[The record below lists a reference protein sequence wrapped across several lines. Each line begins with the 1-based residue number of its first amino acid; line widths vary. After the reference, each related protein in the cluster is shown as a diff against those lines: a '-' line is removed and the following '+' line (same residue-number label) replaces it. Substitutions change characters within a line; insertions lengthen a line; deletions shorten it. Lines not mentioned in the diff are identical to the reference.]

1 MTTGLVKEQNLEKQI
16 QKQMGCMAGF
26 LHIFDRHHILTGK
39 RLHAARRLPP
49 SPPYGDA
56 TSESGKSAPP
66 SPAMSADLGGQ
77 APAAELPP
85 KSPLPLPIFELKDG
99 ARSSWKFSKEA
110 PRLSLDSRATTDAKG
125 SLHPKEIRTNAV
137 AADAADDGHQHR
149 SPSVIARLM
158 GLEPLPN
165 SSDSQPEKQPELR
178 RSASE
183 SRVSKDLFQSRLMA
197 DCSSLYSKPHTQLH
211 SPHLTNATINPHYAD
226 PRNQSLKKGANA
238 EVSAGLSRGGLNSTS
253 PWRAP
258 QPRKS
263 FFDSGD
269 VFPEPKQNLSVCSE
283 IEKRIKIRGIEEP
296 SKDLETLKQIL
307 EALQLKGLLH
317 SKPPPTPPQQNQVR
331 YRNIVYDDSPIVL
344 MKPSRSSTSKPTNR
358 GIGNDYSSQSYGNKK
373 VGGVRRNS
381 SPTGETSPSPSPR
394 RERNARSPARS
405 GRNASPIS
413 RSVEGNVN
421 ASRSNS
427 PVKSKQLLNQRRVSE
442 SADRRGSPVHSPKV
456 NGTGPERSP
465 RSKKPTVVINQKEKI
480 TTVVATED
488 SYSSVSGSSV
498 TTSTDTERWK
508 AEEFKEGKS
517 LLERCDKLLH
527 SIAEF
532 AATDMQPSPVSVL
545 DSSFYKDESLTPSP
559 VTTKRNIDFKD
570 QYGESE
576 EEFWTPVVSP
586 IRSKRLDSSSDDC
599 DFVYISDI
607 VRASHYLPED
617 SDVFLLLEKQQ
628 HLRGSDTSKVSRLQR
643 KMIFDTISEIL
654 EREARLPPW
663 KAVASRCCNGSTALD
678 KVWSEYQRIRECDTA
693 EDLFETICR
702 VLKRDLAGDAMTGWG
717 DCPVEMSEVVLDI
730 ERLVFKDMVCEI
742 IEDLSS
748 SSSFIMPKRKLVF

>member
-1 MTTGLVKEQNLEKQI
+1 MTTGFVKEQNLEKQI

-39 RLHAARRLPP
+39 RLHAARRLPS
-49 SPPYGDA
+49 SPPFGDTA
-56 TSESGKSAPP
+56 SESGKSAPP
-66 SPAMSADLGGQ
+66 SPAVSGDLGRQ
-77 APAAELPP
+77 TSATELPP
-85 KSPLPLPIFELKDG
+85 KSPLPLPMFEMKDG

-125 SLHPKEIRTNAV
+125 GLHPKEIRTDAV
-137 AADAADDGHQHR
+137 ADATDGGTQHR

-197 DCSSLYSKPHTQLH
+197 DCSGLYSMPPTQLH
-211 SPHLTNATINPHYAD
+211 SAHLNNATINSHYAD
-226 PRNQSLKKGANA
+226 PRNQLLKKGANA
-238 EVSAGLSRGGLNSTS
+238 DVSAALSRGGLNSTS

-263 FFDSGD
+263 YYDSGD
-269 VFPEPKQNLSVCSE
+269 IFPEPKQNITICGE
-283 IEKRIKIRGIEEP
+283 IEKRIKIRGIDEP

-317 SKPPPTPPQQNQVR
+317 SKPPPPPPQPNQVR
-331 YRNIVYDDSPIVL
+331 HRNIVYDDSPIVL
-344 MKPSRSSTSKPTNR
+344 MKPSRSSPSKPPNR
-358 GIGNDYSSQSYGNKK
+358 GIGNEYSQTNGSKK
-373 VGGVRRNS
+373 VGGVRRNGS
-381 SPTGETSPSPSPR
+381 FTGETSPSPSPR
-394 RERNARSPARS
+394 RERNVRSPVRS
-405 GRNASPIS
+405 SRNASPNS
-413 RSVEGNVN
+413 RSVDSNVN

-427 PVKSKQLLNQRRVSE
+427 PVKPKQPLTQRRVNE

-456 NGTGPERSP
+456 NGTGLDRSP
-465 RSKKPTVVINQKEKI
+465 RSKKPTVVINQKDKI
-480 TTVVATED
+480 TTAIATED
-488 SYSSVSGSSV
+488 SNSSVSGSSV

-532 AATDMQPSPVSVL
+532 AAADMQPSPVSVL

-586 IRSKRLDSSSDDC
+586 IRSKSLDSSSDDG

-617 SDVFLLLEKQQ
+617 SNVFLLLEKQQ
-628 HLRGSDTSKVSRLQR
+628 HLKGNDTSKVSRLQR
-643 KMIFDTISEIL
+643 KLIFDIISEIL
-654 EREARLPPW
+654 ERETRLPPW
-663 KAVASRCCNGSTALD
+663 KAVASRICNGNTALD
-678 KVWSEYQRIRECDTA
+678 KVWSEFQRIRECDTA
-693 EDLFETICR
+693 EDLSETICG
-702 VLKRDLAGDAMTGWG
+702 VLKKDLAGDAMTGWG

-742 IEDLSS
+742 IEDLSAS
-748 SSSFIMPKRKLVF
+748 SWPRRKLVF